1 MLDGIVDDSC
11 GGKDMFGGS
20 VDTGPFWRLGLSMP
34 FESRKAS
41 RRFVSILWSSL
52 GIADDIAIG

>member
-11 GGKDMFGGS
+11 GVFGDC

-41 RRFVSILWSSL
+41 RCFASILWNSL
-52 GIADDIAIG
+52 GITDDIAIS